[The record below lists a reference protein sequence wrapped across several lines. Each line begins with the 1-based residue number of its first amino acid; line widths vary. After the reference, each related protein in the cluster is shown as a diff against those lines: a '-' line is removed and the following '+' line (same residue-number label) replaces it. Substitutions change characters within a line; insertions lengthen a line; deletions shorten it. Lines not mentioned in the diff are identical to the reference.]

1 MSLVGEAVKGWLSSM
16 SGGGARAELGEGSMQ
31 GCSGFQLP
39 RAGALVCYGPREV
52 VREAKE
58 PTVVRNCV
66 EKLTHRRRVFGKI
79 WEEGTVQGPKMW
91 PA

>member
-1 MSLVGEAVKGWLSSM
+1 M
-16 SGGGARAELGEGSMQ
+16 SGCAARAKLGEGSMQ

-39 RAGALVCYGPREV
+39 RAGARVSCGPREA

-58 PTVVRNCV
+58 PTVVWNCG
-66 EKLTHRRRVFGKI
+66 EKLTHRRWVFGEI

>member
-1 MSLVGEAVKGWLSSM
+1 MSLAGEAVQEWLSSM
-16 SGGGARAELGEGSMQ
+16 SGGGTRAELREGSMQ

-39 RAGALVCYGPREV
+39 RAGARFCCGPREV

-58 PTVVRNCV
+58 PTVVRNCG
-66 EKLTHRRRVFGKI
+66 EKLTHRRWVFGKI